1 MSEFGIVL
9 KKFEKGKDSIDKSLK
24 QNALV

>member
-9 KKFEKGKDSIDKSLK
+9 KKFEKGKENIDKSLK
-24 QNALV
+24 QSALV